1 MGHMCS
7 TTLHMVVSCFVCL
20 RRKLL
25 LSLLHR
31 HLLRRMDMAVE
42 EDAVSTLR
50 SVSVGWQVPASF
62 AEGTKEPG
70 L

>member
-20 RRKLL
+20 HRKLL
-25 LSLLHR
+25 LSLLHC
-31 HLLRRMDMAVE
+31 HLLRRMDGMVE
-42 EDAVSTLR
+42 EGAVSTLR
-50 SVSVGWQVPASF
+50 SLGVGCQVPASF
-62 AEGTKEPG
+62 AEGTKEPW

>member
-7 TTLHMVVSCFVCL
+7 TTLHMVVSCFICL
-20 RRKLL
+20 RRKLP
-25 LSLLHR
+25 LSLLR
-31 HLLRRMDMAVE
+31 YRLLRRMDMAVE

-50 SVSVGWQVPASF
+50 SFGVGWQVPASF
-62 AEGTKEPG
+62 AERTKEPG